1 MLAFNLNEQRRIH
14 MAKKVM
20 QIDVYE
26 DGSMQIIDAV
36 KTEAAG
42 KPVEAEKTTWK
53 KFHRYLKKNEE
64 KDAVAD
70 AQFTIIV
77 TNPCC
82 WVYYAMRWWYICWS

>member
-1 MLAFNLNEQRRIH
+1 

-20 QIDVYE
+20 QIEVYD
-26 DGSMQIIDAV
+26 DGSMKMLDAV

-42 KPVEAEKTTWK
+42 KQIEAEKTTWK
-53 KFHRYLKKNEE
+53 NFHGYLKQNKE
-64 KDAVAD
+64 KEAVAD

-82 WVYYAMRWWYICWS
+82 WVFWAGSWWYVCWEA

>member
-1 MLAFNLNEQRRIH
+1 

-26 DGSMQIIDAV
+26 DGSIQVLDAL

-42 KPVEAEKTTWK
+42 KPVKAEKTNWK
-53 KFHRYLKKNEE
+53 KFHGYLKKNEE
-64 KDAVAD
+64 KDAVAE

-77 TNPCC
+77 TNPCA
-82 WVYYAMRWWYICWS
+82 WIFYLGKWWYICWA